1 MHTQPQKAYI
11 IKKYDDTHRDYQR
24 IKTIYNYSK
33 ALYIEARKQLQN
45 DLDVTTYYNRN
56 ILPTTSQYINDDL
69 ISDIKT
75 LAMNDNDH
83 DIKRKMTKNS
93 RFMMN
98 VYDSDITYSLNQIK
112 INVINLVIDFDF
124 VQNII
129 RTYGFSIKKVNK
141 DYFVRVECAFD
152 LSQRDQ
158 LLFKYHNIIIDSN
171 YKENSSN
178 QNKLIICLLH
188 QDFISQN
195 NVIYVE
201 NKKDDQTSLTNVQ
214 SLYAA
219 QDDYS
224 QLNLNRDQLVAYQL
238 HDLIT

>member
-1 MHTQPQKAYI
+1 MYAQPQKAYI
-11 IKKYDDTHRDYQR
+11 IKKYDDEHRDYQKV
-24 IKTIYNYSK
+24 KTIYEYSK
-33 ALYIEARKQLQN
+33 ALYIEARKQLQD
-45 DLDVTTYYNRN
+45 DLDVTTYYNQN

-83 DIKRKMTKNS
+83 NIKRKMTKNS

-98 VYDSDITYSLNQIK
+98 VYDSDMTYLLDQIK

-129 RTYGFSIKKVNK
+129 RTYDFSIKKVNK

-152 LSQRDQ
+152 LIQQDQ
-158 LLFKYHNIIIDSN
+158 LLFKYHDVIIDSD
-171 YKENSSN
+171 YKESSNN

-188 QDFISQN
+188 QDFVSQN

-201 NKKDDQTSLTNVQ
+201 NKKDDQTSLTNLQ
-214 SLYAA
+214 ALYEA
-219 QDDYS
+219 QDNYS
-224 QLNLNRDQLVAYQL
+224 HLNLNRDQLIAYQL
-238 HDLIT
+238 HDLMT

>member
-11 IKKYDDTHRDYQR
+11 VKKYNHAHRDYQKV
-24 IKTIYNYSK
+24 KTIYEYSK
-33 ALYIEARKQLQN
+33 ALYIEARKRLQD
-45 DLDVTTYYNRN
+45 DLDVTTYYNQN
-56 ILPTTSQYINDDL
+56 ILPTTSQYISNDF

-83 DIKRKMTKNS
+83 NIKRKMTKNS

-129 RTYGFSIKKVNK
+129 RTYGFSIKKVNN

-152 LSQRDQ
+152 LSQGDQ
-158 LLFKYHNIIIDSN
+158 LLFKYHNIIIDSD
-171 YKENSSN
+171 YKESSDN

-188 QDFISQN
+188 QDFVSQN
-195 NVIYVE
+195 NVIYIE
-201 NKKDDQTSLTNVQ
+201 NKKDDQTSLTNLQ
-214 SLYAA
+214 ALYKA
-219 QDDYS
+219 QDNYS
-224 QLNLNRDQLVAYQL
+224 HLNLNRDQLIAYQL
-238 HDLIT
+238 HDLMT

>member
-1 MHTQPQKAYI
+1 MNVRLQKAYI
-11 IKKYDDTHRDYQR
+11 IKKYDDTHSEYQKV
-24 IKTIYNYSK
+24 KTIYNYSK
-33 ALYIEARKQLQN
+33 ALYIEAIKRLQD
-45 DLDVTTYYNRN
+45 DLDVTTYYNQN
-56 ILPTTSQYINDDL
+56 ILPTTSQYINDDF

-83 DIKRKMTKNS
+83 DVKRKMTKNS
-93 RFMMN
+93 RFMIN
-98 VYDSDITYSLNQIK
+98 VYDSDITYSLYQIK

-124 VQNII
+124 VQNIM
-129 RTYGFSIKKVNK
+129 RTYGFSIKKVNN

-171 YKENSSN
+171 YKENYSN

-188 QDFISQN
+188 QDFVSQN

-201 NKKDDQTSLTNVQ
+201 NKNDDQISLTNLQ
-214 SLYAA
+214 ALYKA

-224 QLNLNRDQLVAYQL
+224 QLNLNRDQLIAYQL
-238 HDLIT
+238 HDLMT

>member
-1 MHTQPQKAYI
+1 MNVQPQKAYI
-11 IKKYDDTHRDYQR
+11 IKKYDDTHNDYQK

-33 ALYIEARKQLQN
+33 ALYIEARKQLQD
-45 DLDVTTYYNRN
+45 DLDVTTYYDRN
-56 ILPTTSQYINDDL
+56 ILPTTSQYISDDF

-83 DIKRKMTKNS
+83 NVKRKMTKNS

-112 INVINLVIDFDF
+112 INVINLVIDFNF

-152 LSQRDQ
+152 LSQKDQ
-158 LLFKYHNIIIDSN
+158 LLFKYHDVIIDSD
-171 YKENSSN
+171 YKASSSN
-178 QNKLIICLLH
+178 QNNLIICLLH
-188 QDFISQN
+188 QEFVSQN

-201 NKKDDQTSLTNVQ
+201 NKKDDQTSLTNLQ
-214 SLYAA
+214 ALYST
-219 QDDYS
+219 QDYYS
-224 QLNLNRDQLVAYQL
+224 YLNLNRNQLIAYQL

>member
-11 IKKYDDTHRDYQR
+11 IKKYDATHSDYQKV
-24 IKTIYNYSK
+24 KTIYEYSK
-33 ALYIEARKQLQN
+33 ALYIEARKRLQD
-45 DLDVTTYYNRN
+45 DLDVTTYYNQN
-56 ILPTTSQYINDDL
+56 ILPTTSQYISDDF

-83 DIKRKMTKNS
+83 NVKRKMTKNS

-188 QDFISQN
+188 QDFVSQN

-201 NKKDDQTSLTNVQ
+201 NKNDDQTSLTNLQV
-214 SLYAA
+214 LYKA

-224 QLNLNRDQLVAYQL
+224 QLNLNRDQLITYQL
-238 HDLIT
+238 HDLMT